1 MLMPPETCLTCRH
14 ADMKRAIAKY
24 GEDTQSAYCT
34 APNIPLDAQCTTRPI
49 TWECGN
55 GKWRQAQPATVAARE
70 RRIRQPESYAARS
83 NG

>member
-49 TWECGN
+49 TWTCDK
-55 GKWRQAQPATVAARE
+55 GKWQQAEAATIAARE
-70 RRIRQPESYAARS
+70 RRIRQPE
-83 NG
+83 NQT

>member
-1 MLMPPETCLTCRH
+1 MLMPPETCLTCRY

-49 TWECGN
+49 TWACDK
-55 GKWRQAQPATVAARE
+55 GKWQRAETAADKTVE
-70 RRIRQPESYAARS
+70 RREIFE
-83 NG
+83 NV